1 MFVRN
6 KRQGCPAL
14 MWLLTKANSTI
25 ICTWYGPWK
34 LEIPKDTMYVPSK
47 TQTVKSWITL
57 DRPIW
62 NIYIWIDVGI
72 FHPIF
77 LIRARVFLSKRSSYV
92 TALFS
97 VRAAPP
103 YQSFWRALNHLRGL
117 GGRWTQVEPAKWF
130 NGAQGRS
137 SSTHQWYATAGIWEK
152 LTTICLASDAELI
165 PYNSVLVPMYD
176 DKSICSPFP

>member
-1 MFVRN
+1 MLIWWFEFKSQAMFVRN

-137 SSTHQWYATAGIWEK
+137 SSTCDCAHLRET
-152 LTTICLASDAELI
+152 
-165 PYNSVLVPMYD
+165 NYD
-176 DKSICSPFP
+176 MLGLWRGADPL